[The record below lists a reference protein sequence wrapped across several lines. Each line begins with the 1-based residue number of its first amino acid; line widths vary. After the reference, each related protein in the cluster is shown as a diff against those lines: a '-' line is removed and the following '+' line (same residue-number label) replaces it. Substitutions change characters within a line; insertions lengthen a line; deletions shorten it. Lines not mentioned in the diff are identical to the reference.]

1 MPNKLTIG
9 HLAQACDVNVET
21 IRYYQRI
28 GIIGEPEKPAQGF
41 RQYPA
46 SDIDRVLF
54 IKRAQALGFSLQEIN
69 ELLALDESCCEDVR
83 EKAIEKRDHIEAQ
96 IKDLQQLKSSLDDLI
111 DACCHN
117 SKSDGCPII
126 TALKT

>member
-1 MPNKLTIG
+1 MQKSLSIG
-9 HLAQACDVNVET
+9 RLAATCGVNVET

-28 GIIGEPEKPAQGF
+28 GIISEPEKPAQGF

-46 SDIDRVLF
+46 SDIDRILF

-69 ELLALDESCCEDVR
+69 ELLALNESCCEDVR
-83 EKAIEKRDHIEAQ
+83 ERAIEKRDHIEAQ
-96 IKDLQQLKSSLDDLI
+96 IKDLQQLRSSLDDLI
-111 DACCHN
+111 DACCRN